1 MDIFAIIKGVSCF
14 LSYKR
19 AERHCRQWRLRRKLN
34 GLDAGLGQGRQR
46 RLVMEA
52 VREREC
58 QGEVG
63 GPCGYLSVR
72 CIYAYFCESY

>member
-19 AERHCRQWRLRRKLN
+19 AERHRRQWRLRRKLY

-46 RLVMEA
+46 RLVMPMW
-52 VREREC
+52 VT
-58 QGEVG
+58 Q
-63 GPCGYLSVR
+63 
-72 CIYAYFCESY
+72 